1 MNLAFAIAFSLPLLV
16 SAGVAQEP
24 DTPETA
30 GVQDD
35 FGDLAREDCTDRIQ
49 TIREESGQL
58 RLERQPASPGDPLL
72 IYAVDRRED
81 GCPVLVMAHRPED
94 IRPVP
99 DASDRPR
106 LFPAD

>member
-1 MNLAFAIAFSLPLLV
+1 MKLAFALAFSLPLLV
-16 SAGVAQEP
+16 SAGIAQEP

-35 FGDLAREDCTDRIQ
+35 FGHLARTDCTDRIH
-49 TIREESGQL
+49 TIREESGQPTL
-58 RLERQPASPGDPLL
+58 DRQPASTEDTLL

-81 GCPVLVMAHRPED
+81 GCPVLVMAHRPDD

-99 DASDRPR
+99 AASDHPR